1 MKHFSFLSTV
11 LIAAVLTGC
20 GSDDDMMTNSS
31 VVTSSAINMSSAAS
45 MSSMSSAMS
54 SEMSSSSMAAMVSLN
69 YEVTV
74 TNLTAGQPFSPL
86 AITLHTREYAPFSI
100 GMPASVGLEKIAE
113 AGAASDYMTDA
124 NNHPGVMLTTLADGG
139 TLPGTTKTT
148 MLMTAI
154 KTSDLP
160 ALHVSIVAMLG
171 NTNDGFT
178 GANGLAIGQL
188 SIGESLSLN
197 ALSYDAGTEKNTES
211 ALTVPGPAA
220 GGEGFNAVRDDI
232 TNHVTLHPGIV
243 SMDDGNTA
251 SALTHLQRWDNPTAR
266 ITIKR
271 LAP

>member
-1 MKHFSFLSTV
+1 
-11 LIAAVLTGC
+11 
-20 GSDDDMMTNSS
+20 
-31 VVTSSAINMSSAAS
+31 
-45 MSSMSSAMS
+45 
-54 SEMSSSSMAAMVSLN
+54 MAAMLSLN

-86 AITLHTREYAPFSI
+86 AITLHTPEFAPFSI
-100 GMPASVGLEKIAE
+100 GMAASLGLEKIAE
-113 AGAASDYMTDA
+113 AGDASDYMTNA
-124 NNHPGVMLTTLADGG
+124 NNHAGVMLTSLADGG

-148 MLMTAI
+148 ILMTAI
-154 KTSDLP
+154 NASDLA

-178 GANGLAIGQL
+178 GANSVAIGQL
-188 SIGESLSLN
+188 AIGESLNLN

-220 GGEGFNAVRDDI
+220 GGEGFNTARDDI
-232 TNHVTLHPGIV
+232 NNHVTLHPGIV
-243 SMDDGNTA
+243 SMDDGNAT